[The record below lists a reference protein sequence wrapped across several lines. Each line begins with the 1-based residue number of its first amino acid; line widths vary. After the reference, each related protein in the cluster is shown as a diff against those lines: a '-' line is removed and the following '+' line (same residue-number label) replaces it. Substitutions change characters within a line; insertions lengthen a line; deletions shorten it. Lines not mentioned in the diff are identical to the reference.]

1 MSFLRKLP
9 YEIQI
14 ALRYTSAKRQTNRNS
29 FISFISLIS
38 VLGIALGVAALIVVL
53 SVMNGF
59 QKEVANRMLSMVPHI
74 EVADERGVIPN
85 WQQTLAQ
92 ARQNP
97 AVAGGAPF
105 VALQGMLVYEETM
118 APAGIQGILPEAEKG
133 VSLVAERM
141 QSGALADL
149 TPGAF
154 NIVLGYELA
163 KKLGVQRGDRLTLM
177 LAPQPGAV
185 DAAAPRRRLL
195 TVSGLFNVGH
205 NDYDAGAALIH
216 ISDAEALE
224 ELAAP
229 TGLRLSLHDLQ
240 RAPQVAYEL
249 SQSMAPNLMFRDW
262 SKQNEIWF
270 AALRTQKKMMF
281 IILTLIVAVAA
292 FNLVSTLVMKVNDK
306 QADIAILRTL
316 GSSPASVVKI
326 FMLQGALVGMI
337 GTACGVAAGV
347 LVALNVDVIM
357 PVVEMALGSKLLS
370 KEIYFLSSV
379 PSDLQWSDVALIA
392 GVSVLL
398 SFLATL
404 YPSLSASRVN
414 PAQSL
419 RYE

>member
-1 MSFLRKLP
+1 MSLLRKLP

-14 ALRYTSAKRQTNRNS
+14 ALRYTSAKRHSHRNS

-38 VLGIALGVAALIVVL
+38 VVGIALGVAALIVVL

-74 EVADERGVIPN
+74 EVADERGVFAD
-85 WQQTLAQ
+85 WQQTLTLAQ
-92 ARQNP
+92 RNP

-118 APAGIQGILPEAEKG
+118 APAGIHGILPDAERR
-133 VSLVAERM
+133 VSRVAERM
-141 QSGALADL
+141 TSGALTDL
-149 TPGAF
+149 APASFG
-154 NIVLGYELA
+154 IVLGYELA
-163 KKLGVQRGDRLTLM
+163 NKLGVKRGDKLTLI
-177 LAPQPGAV
+177 LAPQAGAA
-185 DAAAPRRRLL
+185 DAGAPRRRLL
-195 TVSGLFNVGH
+195 TVAGLFNVGH
-205 NDYDAGAALIH
+205 NDYDSGAALMH
-216 ISDAEALE
+216 IGDAQELE
-224 ELAAP
+224 GLP
-229 TGLRLSLHDLQ
+229 GPSGLRLSLHDLHQ
-240 RAPQVAYEL
+240 APQVAYEL
-249 SQSMAPNLMFRDW
+249 TRSMPQGLMFRDW

-316 GSSPASVVKI
+316 GASPASIVKI

-337 GTACGVAAGV
+337 GSACGVAAGV

-357 PVVEMALGSKLLS
+357 PVVEKALGSKLLS

-379 PSDLQWSDVALIA
+379 PSDLQWGDVGLIA
-392 GVSVLL
+392 AVSVAL

-404 YPSLSASRVN
+404 YPSFSASRVN